1 METGF
6 IGLSLMLF
14 IMVTISMLIKRLL
27 KHQRLIFR
35 DRVQVLGLMAG
46 LCTIGVHSFVD
57 FNFYIIAILMII
69 GLMCARIQEISL
81 KYFPKLV
88 RVFIPAHKL
97 SKNIFILIST
107 VVPFVILSYSF
118 PLGIADFYMN
128 KANGQLVSGQVK
140 KVALTL
146 NKAASWNPSSIR
158 VRVRQFSLYRSA
170 LITIKSNSLPIERK
184 IYFDNALLVLNEIE
198 NINPLEAFVYEGRGY
213 ILIENSDIAVDNWRE
228 KAILEFKKALQFQPE
243 RYGSRLAL
251 ARLLSKQNNLNEAVA
266 LMNNGV
272 NYYYQSYLP
281 GLGEFYQYAVKL
293 NLMKGDTIKAREIQR
308 KKDLLPG
315 K

>member
-1 METGF
+1 
-6 IGLSLMLF
+6 
-14 IMVTISMLIKRLL
+14 
-27 KHQRLIFR
+27 
-35 DRVQVLGLMAG
+35 MA
-46 LCTIGVHSFVD
+46 
-57 FNFYIIAILMII
+57 
-69 GLMCARIQEISL
+69 
-81 KYFPKLV
+81 
-88 RVFIPAHKL
+88 
-97 SKNIFILIST
+97 
-107 VVPFVILSYSF
+107 VPFIILSYSF

-170 LITIKSNSLPIERK
+170 LITIKNNSLPIERK

-198 NINPLEAFVYEGRGY
+198 NINPLMGSIHENRG
-213 ILIENSDIAVDNWRE
+213 LLLVENSDIAVDNWRE
-228 KAILEFKKALQFQPE
+228 KAILEFKKALQFQPD

-266 LMNNGV
+266 LMNDGV

-281 GLGEFYQYAVKL
+281 EIDKFYHYAIEL
-293 NLMKGDTIKAREIQR
+293 NLMNGDTIKAKAIQFE
-308 KKDLLPG
+308 KDLLSE